1 MEMNKTFKKIAAMA
15 ITFSVLAA
23 MTACAPK
30 EEGSNAPQLI
40 SGGTAATTAA
50 KEGGDS
56 KETAASQA
64 SADAYSINYKG
75 VVITPGMETESAI
88 TALGK
93 GYIYNKVMSCAF
105 NGIEETY
112 DYKEIV
118 IFADDHDGKNKINT
132 IDVRDH
138 SVDCG
143 GVKLGS
149 SLDDVR
155 KVYGDPTAEELYGL
169 RYEKNHTQIQ
179 FIAGEDKT
187 VSSILFK
194 AI

>member
-64 SADAYSINYKG
+64 TADAYSINYKG

-105 NGIEETY
+105 NGI
-112 DYKEIV
+112 D
-118 IFADDHDGKNKINT
+118 
-132 IDVRDH
+132 
-138 SVDCG
+138 
-143 GVKLGS
+143 
-149 SLDDVR
+149 
-155 KVYGDPTAEELYGL
+155 L
-169 RYEKNHTQIQ
+169 R
-179 FIAGEDKT
+179 
-187 VSSILFK
+187 L
-194 AI
+194 

>member
-1 MEMNKTFKKIAAMA
+1 MEMNKNFKKIAAMA
-15 ITFSVLAA
+15 VAVSVLSVMA
-23 MTACAPK
+23 ACAPNA
-30 EEGSNAPQLI
+30 EETAAPQLL
-40 SGGTAATTAA
+40 SGGTAATVAS
-50 KEGGDS
+50 KEGKESAAETQPAGDG
-56 KETAASQA
+56 
-64 SADAYSINYKG
+64 YSITYKG
-75 VVITPGMETESAI
+75 TVLTPGMETTAAI
-88 TALGK
+88 KSIGE

-105 NGIEETY
+105 NGMEETY

-132 IDVRDH
+132 IEVRDP
-138 SVDCG
+138 SIDCG

-155 KVYGDPTAEELYGL
+155 KAYGDPTAEELYGL
-169 RYEKNHTQIQ
+169 RYEKGHTQIQ

-187 VSSILFK
+187 LSSILFK

>member
-1 MEMNKTFKKIAAMA
+1 MEMNKSFRKIAAA
-15 ITFSVLAA
+15 AVAVSVLSVMAS
-23 MTACAPK
+23 CAPK
-30 EEGSNAPQLI
+30 EEETGAPQLI
-40 SGGTAATTAA
+40 SGGTAATVAS
-50 KEGGDS
+50 KEGNES
-56 KETAASQA
+56 AAATQA
-64 SADAYSINYKG
+64 SDDTYGLTYKG
-75 VVITPGMETESAI
+75 VLLTPGMETSAAI
-88 TALGK
+88 KALGE

-132 IDVRDH
+132 IEVRDP

-155 KVYGDPTAEELYGL
+155 KAYGDPTAEELYGF
-169 RYEKNHTQIQ
+169 RYDKKNTQIQ

>member
-56 KETAASQA
+56 KETAAPQA
-64 SADAYSINYKG
+64 TADAYRINYKG

-132 IDVRDH
+132 IDVRDP

>member
-1 MEMNKTFKKIAAMA
+1 MEMNKYFKKITAVAVA
-15 ITFSVLAA
+15 VSVLSVMAS
-23 MTACAPK
+23 CAPK
-30 EEGSNAPQLI
+30 TEETAAPQLI
-40 SGGTAATTAA
+40 SGGTAATVAS
-50 KEGGDS
+50 KEGKESAAATKPSGDS
-56 KETAASQA
+56 
-64 SADAYSINYKG
+64 YSITYKG
-75 VVITPGMETESAI
+75 TVLTPGMDTTAAI
-88 TALGK
+88 KALGE

-105 NGIEETY
+105 NGMEETY

-132 IDVRDH
+132 IEVKDP
-138 SVDCG
+138 SIDCG

-155 KVYGDPTAEELYGL
+155 KAFGDPTAEELYGL
-169 RYEKNHTQIQ
+169 RYEKGHTQIQ

-187 VSSILFK
+187 LSSILFK